1 MVTFL
6 LRRAATLV
14 VTLLV
19 VSVLAFLIPYAGEG
33 DPARKILRARVND
46 PALEPAQ
53 VEALTRELGLDRALH
68 LQYLDWLREV
78 VTGGGFGY
86 SFTSRTPV
94 QELVV
99 PALGVSMS
107 LAIAAL
113 LLALV
118 FALPLGTWAATRRGG
133 RVDNAVTFMSQSAVS
148 APEYWVG
155 PVLVLVFARQ
165 LGWLP
170 SGGWSGLAYIVLP
183 AVALALRPLG
193 YFTQVMRAAMTDV
206 LSAPYITAARSRGLS
221 FPRTLV
227 RHGLRNSM
235 LPVMTLFSFW
245 FAGLLGGSVVI
256 EVIFNIPGMG
266 RLLYTAVTNND
277 VPVIQGGMLW
287 ILTLAVVIN
296 TLTDLLYGVLNPA
309 IRVASHA

>member
-1 MVTFL
+1 MLTFL
-6 LRRAATLV
+6 MRRAMVLV
-14 VTLLV
+14 VTLGV

-33 DPARKILRARVND
+33 DPARTILRARVND
-46 PALEPAQ
+46 PALDPAQ
-53 VEALTRELGLDRALH
+53 VEALTRELGLDRPLYV
-68 LQYLDWLREV
+68 QYLEWLGNV
-78 VTGGGFGY
+78 VTGDFGF

-94 QELVV
+94 SELVL

-107 LAIAAL
+107 LALAAL

-118 FALPLGTWAATRRGG
+118 VALPLGILAATGRGG
-133 RVDNAVTFMSQSAVS
+133 RIDNAVTFVSQSAVS

-155 PVLVLVFARQ
+155 PVLVLVFARY

-170 SGGWSGLAYIVLP
+170 SGGWAGMAYLVLP

-193 YFTQVMRAAMTDV
+193 YFTQVTRAAMTDV

-221 FPRTLV
+221 FPQTLV
-227 RHGLRNSM
+227 RHGLRNSL

-266 RLLYTAVTNND
+266 RLLYTSVINND
-277 VPVIQGGMLW
+277 VPVIQGAVMWVLA
-287 ILTLAVVIN
+287 LAVLIN
-296 TLTDLLYGVLNPA
+296 TATDLLYGVLNPA
-309 IRVASHA
+309 MRVGSHA

>member
-1 MVTFL
+1 
-6 LRRAATLV
+6 
-14 VTLLV
+14 
-19 VSVLAFLIPYAGEG
+19 
-33 DPARKILRARVND
+33 LRARVND

-53 VEALTRELGLDRALH
+53 VEALTRELGLDRPLH
-68 LQYLDWLREV
+68 VQYLEWLGQV
-78 VTGGGFGY
+78 VGGDFGF

-107 LAIAAL
+107 LAISAL
-113 LLALV
+113 LMALV

-133 RVDNAVTFMSQSAVS
+133 KVDNAITFMSQSAVS

-170 SGGWSGLAYIVLP
+170 SGGWTGLAYIVLP
-183 AVALALRPLG
+183 ATALALRPLG
-193 YFTQVMRAAMTDV
+193 YFTQVMRASMTDV

-221 FPRTLV
+221 FPQTLLQ
-227 RHGLRNSM
+227 HGLRNSL

-245 FAGLLGGSVVI
+245 FAGLLGGAVVI

-296 TLTDLLYGVLNPA
+296 TATDLLYGVLNPA

>member
-1 MVTFL
+1 MLTFL
-6 LRRAATLV
+6 IRRTATLL

-19 VSVLAFLIPYAGEG
+19 VSVLAFLIPYAGDG

-46 PALEPAQ
+46 PAMDPSQ
-53 VEALTRELGLDRALH
+53 VEALTRELGLDRPLYV
-68 LQYLDWLREV
+68 QYLDWLREV
-78 VTGGGFGY
+78 VTGNFGY

-99 PALGVSMS
+99 PALGVSIS
-107 LAIAAL
+107 LALAAL
-113 LLALV
+113 LFALV
-118 FALPLGTWAATRRGG
+118 LALPLGTWAATARGG
-133 RVDNAVTFMSQSAVS
+133 KVDNVVTFLSQSSVS

-155 PVLVLVFARQ
+155 PVLVLVFAVY

-170 SGGWSGLAYIVLP
+170 SGGWSGPAYIVLP
-183 AVALALRPLG
+183 AVALGLRPFG
-193 YFTQVMRAAMTDV
+193 YFSQVTRAAMSDV

-227 RHGLRNSM
+227 RHGLRNST

-266 RLLYTAVTNND
+266 RLLYTAVLNND

-296 TLTDLLYGVLNPA
+296 TATDLLYGVLNPA
-309 IRVASHA
+309 IRVTSHA

>member
-1 MVTFL
+1 MLTFL
-6 LRRAATLV
+6 IRRTATLL

-19 VSVLAFLIPYAGEG
+19 VSVLAFLIPYAGAG
-33 DPARKILRARVND
+33 DPTRKILRARVND
-46 PALEPAQ
+46 PALDPAQ
-53 VEALTRELGLDRALH
+53 VEALTRELGLDRPIH
-68 LQYLDWLREV
+68 VQYLAWLRDV
-78 VTGGGFGY
+78 VTGDFGY

-94 QELVV
+94 QDLVV
-99 PALGVSMS
+99 PALTVSMS
-107 LAIAAL
+107 LAMAAL

-118 FALPLGTWAATRRGG
+118 FALPLGTWAATARGG
-133 RVDNAVTFMSQSAVS
+133 KVDNAVTFISQSSVS

-155 PVLVLVFARQ
+155 PVLVLVFARH

-170 SGGWSGLAYIVLP
+170 SGGWSGLSYIVLP
-183 AVALALRPLG
+183 AMALALRPLG
-193 YFTQVMRAAMTDV
+193 YFTQVTRAAMSDV

-266 RLLYTAVTNND
+266 RLLYNSVLNND
-277 VPVIQGGMLW
+277 VPVIQGGLLW

-296 TLTDLLYGVLNPA
+296 TVTDLLYGVLNPS
-309 IRVASHA
+309 IRATSHA

>member
-6 LRRAATLV
+6 VRRAATLV

-46 PALEPAQ
+46 PALDAAQ
-53 VEALTRELGLDRALH
+53 VEALTRELGLDRPLYS
-68 LQYLDWLREV
+68 QYLDWLRDV
-78 VTGGGFGY
+78 AAGDFGF

-94 QELVV
+94 NELVV

-107 LAIAAL
+107 LALAAL
-113 LLALV
+113 LLALA
-118 FALPLGTWAATRRGG
+118 FALPLGIWAATARGG
-133 RVDNAVTFMSQSAVS
+133 KVDNTITFLSQSSVS

-155 PVLVLVFARQ
+155 PVLVLVFARY

-183 AVALALRPLG
+183 AVALSLRPLG
-193 YFTQVMRAAMTDV
+193 YFTQVTRAAMSDV

-266 RLLYTAVTNND
+266 RLLYTSVVNND

-287 ILTLAVVIN
+287 ILTLAVLIN
-296 TLTDLLYGVLNPA
+296 TVTDLLYGVLNPA

>member
-1 MVTFL
+1 MVRFL
-6 LRRAATLV
+6 VRRTATLAA
-14 VTLLV
+14 TLLV

-33 DPARKILRARVND
+33 DPARKILRARVNE
-46 PALEPAQ
+46 PALDPAQ
-53 VEALTRELGLDRALH
+53 VEALTRELGLDRPLYV
-68 LQYLDWLREV
+68 QYLDWLSGAVR
-78 VTGGGFGY
+78 GDFGY

-99 PALGVSMS
+99 PALGVSIS
-107 LAIAAL
+107 LALAAL

-118 FALPLGTWAATRRGG
+118 FALPLGTWAATARGG
-133 RVDNAVTFMSQSAVS
+133 KVDNAITFSSQGSVS

-155 PVLVLVFARQ
+155 PVLVLIFARY

-170 SGGWSGLAYIVLP
+170 SGGWAGPAYIVLP

-193 YFTQVMRAAMTDV
+193 YFTQVTRASMSDV
-206 LSAPYITAARSRGLS
+206 LGSPYFTAARSRGLS
-221 FPRTLV
+221 YPQTLT

-266 RLLYTAVTNND
+266 RLLYTAVVNND
-277 VPVIQGGMLW
+277 VPVIQGGMMW

-296 TLTDLLYGVLNPA
+296 TATDLLYGVLNPS

>member
-1 MVTFL
+1 LTFL
-6 LRRAATLV
+6 MRRAATLL

-33 DPARKILRARVND
+33 DAARKILRARTND

-53 VEALTRELGLDRALH
+53 VEALTKELGLDRPIYV
-68 LQYLDWLREV
+68 QYFDWLREV
-78 VTGGGFGY
+78 LTGDFGY

-94 QELVV
+94 HDLVG
-99 PALGVSMS
+99 PALGVSIS
-107 LAIAAL
+107 LALASL

-118 FALPLGTWAATRRGG
+118 LALPLGTWAATSPGSK
-133 RVDNAVTFMSQSAVS
+133 VDNVVTFISQSAVS

-155 PVLVLVFARQ
+155 PVLVLVFARY

-170 SGGWSGLAYIVLP
+170 SGGWSGLAYIILP
-183 AVALALRPLG
+183 ATALALRPLG
-193 YFTQVMRAAMTDV
+193 YFTQVTRAAMSDV
-206 LSAPYITAARSRGLS
+206 LAAPYITAARSRGLS
-221 FPRTLV
+221 FPRTLM
-227 RHGLRNSM
+227 RHGMRNSM

-266 RLLYTAVTNND
+266 RLLYTSVLNND
-277 VPVIQGGMLW
+277 VPVIQGGLMW
-287 ILTLAVVIN
+287 ILVLAVVIN
-296 TLTDLLYGVLNPA
+296 TVTDLLYGVLNPA
-309 IRVASHA
+309 IRVTNG

>member
-1 MVTFL
+1 MLTFL

-33 DPARKILRARVND
+33 DAVRKILRARVND

-53 VEALTRELGLDRALH
+53 IEALTRELGLDRPLSV
-68 LQYLDWLREV
+68 QYLQWLGEAVR
-78 VTGGGFGY
+78 GDFGF

-94 QELVV
+94 NDMVV

-107 LAIAAL
+107 LAISAL

-133 RVDNAVTFMSQSAVS
+133 RVDNAITFMSQSSVS

-170 SGGWSGLAYIVLP
+170 SGGWNGLAYIVLP
-183 AVALALRPLG
+183 ATALALRPLG

-206 LSAPYITAARSRGLS
+206 LSAPYITAARSRGMT
-221 FPRTLV
+221 FPQTLLH
-227 RHGLRNSM
+227 HGLRNSL

-245 FAGLLGGSVVI
+245 FAGLLGGAVVI

-296 TLTDLLYGVLNPA
+296 TATDLLYGVLNPA